1 MEIEQRQNMEQNKA
15 IIRRL
20 FDEALNRGK
29 LELVEEL
36 FSADFV
42 DHSTPEQR
50 SGPAGVRDF
59 FVEVRSNVPDIQ
71 VTIAD
76 MIAEGNRVVVRT
88 LWRNSVGTSHDE
100 SGSYSASDGPK
111 SKQINGRL
119 IQIFHLENGRIVE
132 EWNEGSGLTEA

>member
-1 MEIEQRQNMEQNKA
+1 MKGAVTMEIEQNQNMEQNKA

-20 FDEALNRGK
+20 FDEALNRGE
-29 LELVEEL
+29 LGLVEEL

-42 DHSTPEQR
+42 DRSTPEQR
-50 SGPAGVRDF
+50 PGPQGVRDF

-88 LWRNSVGTSHDE
+88 LWRGHGRTSGE
-100 SGSYSASDGPK
+100 
-111 SKQINGRL
+111 QINGRL

-132 EWNEGSGLTEA
+132 EWNEGSGLTEV

>member
-1 MEIEQRQNMEQNKA
+1 MKTETTANKA

-20 FDEALNRGK
+20 FDEALNQGR
-29 LELVEEL
+29 LELVDEL

-50 SGPAGVRDF
+50 PGPEGVRDF
-59 FVEVRSNVPDIQ
+59 FIEVRSRYPEIK
-71 VTIAD
+71 VTIED

-88 LWRNSVGTSHDE
+88 LWCSIDSAPLNGT
-100 SGSYSASDGPK
+100 
-111 SKQINGRL
+111 L

-132 EWNEGSGLTEA
+132 EWNEGSGLGGE